1 MIATPKITPKKRQI
15 LETMGIVD
23 GMDILLHYPFRYEV
37 IESRPFSTWQIGDK
51 VTFEG
56 RAIRSAQVHRF
67 GKNRSVTRFS
77 IMTDDEVFEVSI
89 FNRPWLR
96 INEIGQ
102 MVTVFGRYDGQRK
115 ITAMQVNFESLAS
128 QLGLQPIYSLKEG
141 ITLKYFRSLVQEAW
155 EINRNIVA
163 NFIPAEFI
171 QKYKLMAR
179 DKALFALH
187 FSQEFTEIEN
197 AIRTMKYEEFLRF
210 QLVMQTRKNENKS
223 LQIGSHKVFDI
234 KLVNCFIDTLPY
246 ELTSGQNAAVLDV
259 LGDLQNDAM
268 MYRMLQGD
276 VGCGKTIVAVIGM
289 YATVLANYQAAIM
302 VPTEILAK
310 QHYQNITKMF
320 EHLNL
325 KTALLVSA
333 LSKKEKD
340 EIYFAMKN
348 HQVDIVIGTHALFQ
362 EQVEFAKLG
371 LIVTDEQQRFGVNQ
385 RQRFV
390 QKGERVDV
398 LMMSATPIPRTLAT
412 TLFGDMDVSTIK
424 ELPSGK
430 KKIITSLIKENSIRS
445 IQRELEKLLDE
456 KNQAYMVCA
465 AIEKNEDF
473 EARNVLELAQNL
485 ANAWQGKY
493 KVDVVHGKLKQQE
506 KDVVIERFLNKEF
519 DVLVTTTVVE
529 VGVDIKNANVMIVY
543 DAHRFGLSQLHQL
556 RGRVGRSSRQGY
568 CYLLTNSKDAESLKR
583 LEILV
588 QNTDGFE
595 IALEDLKLRGPG
607 DILGTRQSGIPSFI
621 LGDVFSDNNILEQSR
636 LDAQEILKNL
646 TKYPELSDYLLENSK
661 KYSSYLD

>member
-1 MIATPKITPKKRQI
+1 MITTPKITPKKRQI
-15 LETMGIVD
+15 LETMGVVD

-37 IESRPFSTWQIGDK
+37 IESKPFSTWQIGEK

-77 IMTDDEVFEVSI
+77 VMTDDEVFEVSI

-102 MVTVFGRYDGQRK
+102 MITVFGRYDGQRK

-155 EINRNIVA
+155 ELNKNNII

-179 DKALFALH
+179 NKALFALH
-187 FSQEFTEIEN
+187 FSQEFSEIEN

-210 QLVMQTRKNENKS
+210 QLVMQTRKNANKS
-223 LQIGSHKVFDI
+223 LQIGSHKVFDSMLI
-234 KLVNCFIDTLPY
+234 SNFIDTLPY
-246 ELTSGQNAAVLDV
+246 ELTSDQNAAVLDV
-259 LGDLQNDAM
+259 LSDLQTDAM

-430 KKIITSLIKENSIRS
+430 KEIFTSLIRENSIRS
-445 IQRELEKLLDE
+445 VQRELEKLLDE

-485 ANAWQGKY
+485 ANAWRGQY
-493 KVDVVHGKLKQQE
+493 KVDVVHGKLRQQE
-506 KDVVIERFLNKEF
+506 KDAVIERFLNKEF

-529 VGVDIKNANVMIVY
+529 VGVDIKNANVMIIY

-588 QNTDGFE
+588 QSTDGFE

-621 LGDVFSDNNILEQSR
+621 LGDIFSDNNILEQSR

-646 TKYPELSDYLLENSK
+646 TKYPELSDYLSENSK

>member
-115 ITAMQVNFESLAS
+115 ITAMQVNFESLTS

-155 EINRNIVA
+155 ELNKNTVI

-187 FSQEFTEIEN
+187 FSQEFPEIEN

-588 QNTDGFE
+588 QNTNGFE

>member
-102 MVTVFGRYDGQRK
+102 MITVFGRYDGQRK
-115 ITAMQVNFESLAS
+115 ITAMQVNFESLTS

-155 EINRNIVA
+155 ELNKNTVI